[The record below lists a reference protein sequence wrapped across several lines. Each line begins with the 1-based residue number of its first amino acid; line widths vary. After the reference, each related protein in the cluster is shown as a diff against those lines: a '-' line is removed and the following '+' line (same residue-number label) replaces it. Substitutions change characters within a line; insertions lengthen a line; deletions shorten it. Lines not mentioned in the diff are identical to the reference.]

1 MLTIV
6 KQSNLPYLL
15 VAMISSFLEGITFT
29 LIVGF
34 YVTGALRVC
43 TYVATYL
50 CTVVMYMYKLLSND

>member
-15 VAMISSFLEGITFT
+15 IAMISSFLEGITFT

-43 TYVATYL
+43 IYVFV
-50 CTVVMYMYKLLSND
+50 CTVVVIHKYLWTD

>member
-6 KQSNLPYLL
+6 KQSNLLYLL
-15 VAMISSFLEGITFT
+15 MAMIGSFLEGISFT

-43 TYVATYL
+43 IYVFV
-50 CTVVMYMYKLLSND
+50 CTVVVIHT